1 MKVGDLVVKKRDP
14 TKILGIIIRLFS
26 IDNRSIYAPLPMVEI
41 MTSDGVYIWKRR
53 KVEVAS
59 ENR

>member
-26 IDNRSIYAPLPMVEI
+26 IDNRSIHAPLPMVEI
-41 MTSDGVYIWKRR
+41 MTSDGVHVWKRR
-53 KVEVAS
+53 KVKVAS